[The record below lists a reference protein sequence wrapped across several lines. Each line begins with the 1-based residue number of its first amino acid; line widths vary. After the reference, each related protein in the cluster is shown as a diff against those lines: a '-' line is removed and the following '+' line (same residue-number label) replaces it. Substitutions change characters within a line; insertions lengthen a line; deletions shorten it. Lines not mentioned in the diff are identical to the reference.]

1 MTIAEDLIHLLQSS
15 ASQSQLQ
22 VLAKAQEIAIK
33 QNVHLHIV
41 GGAIRDLL
49 MTRPL
54 NDLDFAVEGD
64 AIEFSNMLAA
74 SLHGEVI
81 MRSQFETCKVNALGV
96 IVDIAMTRKEIYP
109 FPGALPTVSRSEIA
123 EDLLRR
129 DFTINAIALR
139 LVPKPIV
146 VLDPNQGQSDINQ
159 GLVRILHQESFNDDP
174 TRILRAIRYE
184 QRLGFCLAPTTEEFL
199 KRDLTQLAAITG
211 ERIRQE
217 LTLIFDEP
225 RASNIL
231 LRAAELGILNAV
243 YPHFP
248 DSQTLRS
255 SLSSLQ
261 HAGNSHSMP
270 YLAALTHHMNQSQVQ
285 ELAKRLNSPRT
296 WTKVSTD
303 IITART
309 RINKL
314 SPSQRPSQ
322 VYKLLHDVGDEA
334 LQFGYLTAAS
344 NETKKIVRH
353 YLKNWRYVRS
363 KLNGQDL
370 ISLGV
375 PEGPLVKEI
384 LELLLEAQLDGL
396 VKTRNDEIGMV
407 HKTINTAVD
416 NKETTRDQ

>member
-1 MTIAEDLIHLLQSS
+1 MTIAEDLIHLLQNS

-22 VLAKAQEIAIK
+22 VLAKAQEIASK

-41 GGAIRDLL
+41 GGVIRDLL
-49 MTRPL
+49 MNRPL
-54 NDLDFAVEGD
+54 NDLDLAVEGD
-64 AIEFSNMLAA
+64 TIEFSNMLAT

-139 LVPKPIV
+139 LVPKPILM
-146 VLDPNQGQSDINQ
+146 LDPTQGQSDINQ

-184 QRLGFCLAPTTEEFL
+184 QRLGFRLAPKTEDLL
-199 KRDLTQLAAITG
+199 KHALTHLATITG

-217 LTLIFDEP
+217 LTLIFDES
-225 RASNIL
+225 RASKIL

-261 HAGNSHSMP
+261 DVDYSHSMP
-270 YLAALTHHMNQSQVQ
+270 YLAALTYHMNQSQVQ
-285 ELAKRLNSPRT
+285 ELVERLNLPRT

-303 IITART
+303 TITART

-334 LQFGYLTAAS
+334 LQFGYVTAAD
-344 NETKKIVRH
+344 NETKEIVRQ
-353 YLKNWRYVRS
+353 YLETGRYVRP

-370 ISLGV
+370 IDLGV
-375 PEGPLVKEI
+375 PEGPAVKEI

-396 VKTRNDEIGMV
+396 VKTRNDEIGLV
-407 HKTINTAVD
+407 QKTINTEVD
-416 NKETTRDQ
+416 NKETTQN